1 MFIHNQSRSM
11 KKMFFVS
18 ALGLVSF
25 SAFSQDAVNKAV
37 VDQLRKDKEKSDKGV
52 SDPKASA
59 KASFWLDRATTYSS
73 IASQSS
79 ELDSSAA
86 KTAFES
92 YKKAAELDPKKAKDA
107 QKFLTGED
115 PSLFNAFVRQGAEK
129 YQNKNLA
136 GALEMF
142 QLAQQ
147 VNAKDTLA
155 SLYGGIAAQQIDKKE
170 EAKTQFEK
178 YAENGGKDPSVFY
191 GLAQLYRAENNF
203 DKAVAT
209 LNKGLERSPN
219 NKDLKSEVVNILL
232 ASGKEDQ
239 AIAELT
245 NLTKSDPTNVQNI
258 VNLGILYDNMNTK
271 LGGKI
276 KNIQGRLGA
285 GANQKA
291 DLTKKLE
298 DEKGK
303 IEVYDGEIKRIS
315 ALNKK
320 APKPDLK
327 RQLADVTAKKKEAT
341 TAIEALNAQITAAAA
356 SAGKGENQAV
366 LQDSLNILK
375 TQKTT
380 ANNEAI
386 AAYKKVLD
394 IDAANYDALY
404 NLGVFYFNEAVELK
418 REVDNM
424 SMTDYQTKGKEVEGR
439 VCGRFKKAKPYFEK
453 AIQVK
458 DEAEAKENLATVN
471 NVLEQFAGKQV
482 ACTEE

>member
-1 MFIHNQSRSM
+1 
-11 KKMFFVS
+11 MFFVS
-18 ALGLVSF
+18 ALSLIGF
-25 SAFSQDAVNKAV
+25 SAFAQTAVDKAV

-59 KASFWLDRATTYSS
+59 KAAFWMDRATTYSS
-73 IASQSS
+73 IANQSS

-86 KTAFES
+86 KTALEA
-92 YKKAAELDPKKAKDA
+92 YKKAAEIDPKKAKDA
-107 QKFLTGED
+107 QKFITGED

-142 QLAQQ
+142 QLAQT
-147 VNAKDTLA
+147 VNSKDTLA

-178 YAENGGKDPSVFY
+178 YVENGGKDPSVFY
-191 GLAQLYRAENNF
+191 GLAQIYRGENNF

-209 LNKGLERSPN
+209 LNKGLERSPG

-245 NLTKSDPTNVQNI
+245 ALTKSDPTNVQNI
-258 VNLGILYDNMNTK
+258 VNLAILYDNMNSK
-271 LGGKI
+271 LGTKVKELQGKMGSGTS
-276 KNIQGRLGA
+276 KT
-285 GANQKA
+285 A

-298 DEKGK
+298 GEKEKLG
-303 IEVYDGEIKRIS
+303 IYDGEVKRVS
-315 ALNKK
+315 GLLKK
-320 APKPDLK
+320 TPAKPDLK
-327 RQLADVTAKKKEAT
+327 RQLTDLAAKKKEST
-341 TAIEALNAQITAAAA
+341 
-356 SAGKGENQAV
+356 
-366 LQDSLNILK
+366 D
-375 TQKTT
+375 
-380 ANNEAI
+380 AI
-386 AAYKKVLD
+386 ASLEAEIKTAQESAKGNDTAGMEGELTKLKAEKKNANDQAIASYKKVLE

-404 NLGVFYFNEAVELK
+404 NLGVFYFNEAVQLK
-418 REVDNM
+418 SEVDNM
-424 SMTDYQTKGKEVEGR
+424 NMTEYQQRGKEVEGR

-458 DEAEAKENLATVN
+458 DEAEAKDNLATVN
-471 NVLEQFAGKQV
+471 NVLEQFAGKGV